1 MEKIY
6 AFILFLSVSL
16 FCETIRAQVTIGAG
30 EKPVKGAILDIKSRA
45 ADTDNVTSY
54 TGGIVMPRLRL
65 QSIGT
70 MEPIIPAGDPDL
82 AELKALHTGLM
93 VYNLTGDAPFR
104 EGLYVWSGTQ
114 WEAVLSDGSSS
125 VPVVTAENGL
135 TITPIG
141 DYIEL
146 GGTLDANTIID
157 QNNNTMLFT
166 SVASTLSVNA
176 TNFIIKGGN
185 TGIGKKPSAGQ
196 KLDISGDTYIDGG
209 LTVEGA
215 TSLKDADIV
224 GTSSAQSL
232 LVYAPDDGKK
242 ANKYLVTTGLTS
254 LAKWSSIGGLSSIGM
269 EPIPTGTLRFDP
281 ANTSSQAKYLN
292 TGLGVQLP
300 PGKWMISYSVR
311 IVSTNLN
318 TASTADIKPTSFRF
332 TLLDNGLPIPN
343 VGTGVAKP
351 YDDCRAYPD
360 TYYNSC
366 SGFFVVTNSSD
377 DDKEYYL
384 GIKTQELGLNWP
396 SGDVELINGS
406 KNDAYLIP
414 IFMSN

>member
-6 AFILFLSVSL
+6 ALILFLSVSL
-16 FCETIRAQVTIGAG
+16 FCETIRAQVTVGSG
-30 EKPVKGAILDIKSRA
+30 VKPVKGAILDIKSQA

-65 QSIGT
+65 QSIDT

-114 WEAVLSDGSSS
+114 WETVLSDGSSS

-135 TITPIG
+135 TITPTG
-141 DYIEL
+141 GYIEL

-166 SVASTLSVNA
+166 SVAGTLSVNA

-185 TGIGKKPSAGQ
+185 TGIGKEPSAGQ
-196 KLDISGDTYIDGG
+196 KLDISGDTRINGDI
-209 LTVEGA
+209 TVEGE
-215 TSLKDADIV
+215 TGLRDVEIV
-224 GTSSAQSL
+224 GTSSAKSH
-232 LVYAPDDGKK
+232 LVYTPDDERKVD
-242 ANKYLVTTGLTS
+242 KYLVAIGLTGQ
-254 LAKWSSIGGLSSIGM
+254 ARWCSIGGLSSIDM
-269 EPIPTGTLRFDP
+269 EPMPTGTLRFNPTD
-281 ANTSSQAKYLN
+281 ASSQANYLN

-318 TASTADIKPTSFRF
+318 AASTADIKPTSFRF
-332 TLLDNGLPIPN
+332 TLLDNDVPIADA
-343 VGTGVAKP
+343 GTGAAKP
-351 YDDCRAYPD
+351 YDDSRAYPD

-366 SGFFVVTNSSD
+366 SGFFVVTNNSD

-406 KNDAYLIP
+406 KNDAYLVP
-414 IFMSN
+414 IFMGN